1 MLAAVRSCF
10 DEYNN
15 KGGAIVRMQDGNL
28 LYFSRAC
35 IYAVYA
41 DHPAAVK
48 CTLTG
53 SCCPVCYTRKR
64 YMASTKTNQLV
75 YRNDRDM
82 AVKKRKYLNIL
93 NDPETSRLRKKAA
106 KKAAHSL
113 GVALDGVNAFE
124 TAPELLDNW
133 IFGPSLE
140 FDNLYQSLPQV
151 NLHGFDEG
159 ICQKLN
165 FAMLEMAITEGKKRR
180 NMDATEVLVVVI

>member
-1 MLAAVRSCF
+1 
-10 DEYNN
+10 
-15 KGGAIVRMQDGNL
+15 MQDENL
-28 LYFSRAC
+28 VYFCRAC

-41 DHPAAVK
+41 DFPAAVK

-53 SCCPVCYTRKR
+53 SSCPVCYTRMSD
-64 YMASTKTNQLV
+64 MASTETNEIV

-82 AVKKRKYLNIL
+82 GVKKRKYLNIM
-93 NDPETSRLRKKAA
+93 NDPTTSNITKKA
-106 KKAAHSL
+106 KKKMAHSL
-113 GVALDGVNAFE
+113 GVALDGGNAFD
-124 TAPELLDNW
+124 TTPELQDNW
-133 IFGPSLE
+133 VFGPSPE

-180 NMDATEVLVVVI
+180 NMDATEVLINI